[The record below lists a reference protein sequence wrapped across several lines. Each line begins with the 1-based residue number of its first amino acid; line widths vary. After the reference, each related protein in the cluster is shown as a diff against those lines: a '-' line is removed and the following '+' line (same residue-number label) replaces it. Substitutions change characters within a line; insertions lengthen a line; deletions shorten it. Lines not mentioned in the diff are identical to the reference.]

1 MIEVTAKPTFE
12 PNATPA
18 SRAHCKF
25 APGESSTWH
34 LSKDKRGRR
43 WNINEIPPNTKAKM
57 LIGWRSRFHPAS
69 LENAPQ
75 NAPRPLDAGRERE
88 EKEHA
93 RCSHLDHSFLSSRHQ
108 SVIRIV
114 PAKRN
119 LHHHHQIS
127 DQKIIR
133 TYPTVIIQR
142 LPDNDY
148 IYPETPASTG
158 PGKAL
163 LLLLLLLL
171 HVLQPTRSQHWPSLT
186 GYRTP
191 GGERGATEGGRWSID
206 RFLTTVV
213 HQGRLEVGKKAIF
226 ITREKLRKLGTW
238 GRLSLWTSTLFLRP
252 IFLLRCC
259 YTYGTHVHYVISFRG
274 GRKERKRERKQGRG
288 THSLERTG
296 GRNTVGYHGELVATL
311 CTGGG
316 RGGTR
321 ESREIRETGKREDAR
336 VATAW
341 RRLRRR
347 RIRAASRPY
356 APAQPPLGHAWRRH
370 RRSSNPLWLFP
381 RSFHFLCL
389 FSALLLLLLRRPDRV
404 SFAFRSCIRVYRV
417 KLGIGTRVDEFP
429 SSPFPR
435 VERKEAGGRD
445 ERWRVWFLN
454 FSILKFNNNDNNNF
468 SSK

>member
-274 GRKERKRERKQGRG
+274 GKKERKRERKQGRG

-316 RGGTR
+316 RGGHASLVRFVKPAKEKTHA
-321 ESREIRETGKREDAR
+321 SRRLDVDWGDDGSAPRRVRTPLLSPHSATLGGATDALPTPSGSSLARSISYVCSLPCCCCCCVVPTASPSLSAR
-336 VATAW
+336 V
-341 RRLRRR
+341 
-347 RIRAASRPY
+347 Y
-356 APAQPPLGHAWRRH
+356 A
-370 RRSSNPLWLFP
+370 
-381 RSFHFLCL
+381 
-389 FSALLLLLLRRPDRV
+389 
-404 SFAFRSCIRVYRV
+404 CI
-417 KLGIGTRVDEFP
+417 E
-429 SSPFPR
+429 
-435 VERKEAGGRD
+435 
-445 ERWRVWFLN
+445 
-454 FSILKFNNNDNNNF
+454 
-468 SSK
+468 